1 MSFQWLAEK
10 LLQQYIDQT
19 NSYFRRKLYHGI
31 YSEPSSLRA
40 YENYMKLNN
49 RPVAASDCVLSVS
62 PENFTFAATPE
73 GKVSDS

>member
-1 MSFQWLAEK
+1 
-10 LLQQYIDQT
+10 
-19 NSYFRRKLYHGI
+19 
-31 YSEPSSLRA
+31 
-40 YENYMKLNN
+40 MKLNN